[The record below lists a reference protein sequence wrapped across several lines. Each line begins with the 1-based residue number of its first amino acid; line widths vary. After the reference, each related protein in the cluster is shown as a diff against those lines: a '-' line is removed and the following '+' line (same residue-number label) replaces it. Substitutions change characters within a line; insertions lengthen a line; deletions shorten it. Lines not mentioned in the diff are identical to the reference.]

1 MGAVEHSVRQHFEE
15 EIRAVRIPAPA
26 IPAPAE
32 RRIHPLIGDAL
43 VRTVAVL
50 VAAGSLVV
58 LARDLPRETP
68 LRKAIATAARERT
81 YERYLPSEDSVRALI
96 DRSFDRRK
104 TE

>member
-1 MGAVEHSVRQHFEE
+1 MGAVERSVRRHFEG

-96 DRSFDRRK
+96 HRSFDRRK